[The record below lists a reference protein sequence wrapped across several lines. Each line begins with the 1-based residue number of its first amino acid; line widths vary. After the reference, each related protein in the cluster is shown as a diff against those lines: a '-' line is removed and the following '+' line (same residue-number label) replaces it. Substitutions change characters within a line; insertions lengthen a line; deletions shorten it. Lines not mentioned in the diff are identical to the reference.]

1 MPRTVLILI
10 NRDKREAADVLPHLR
25 QVITR
30 AGGTVAA
37 EMDATDGPLRDA
49 QGADFVIVLGGDGTL
64 LSQARRV
71 VHLKVPL
78 LGINLGKLGF
88 LAEFDMSTFAAQAG
102 ALLND
107 KPLTLQ
113 NRYLLAARVSRA
125 GAGSA
130 RGAAGEAH
138 PMLALNDAV
147 VTAGYPFRMISMRLS
162 IDGQPGPMV
171 QGDGLIISTPVG
183 STAYNASAGGP
194 IIAPDARALAVTPIA
209 AHTLSF
215 RPVVVSG
222 DSVVEL
228 TMDRVNEP
236 PAAAAPQGAP
246 ASSPR
251 EACAAG
257 GTALLLDG
265 REGARLHAG
274 DRVMVRIHDEP
285 VRFVRNPGGSFW
297 TTLVNKMH
305 WATEPRARG

>member
-1 MPRTVLILI
+1 MARTVLILV
-10 NRDKREAADVLPHLR
+10 NRDKREAADVLPHVR
-25 QVITR
+25 QVIAR
-30 AGGTVAA
+30 AGGKVAA
-37 EMDATDGPLRDA
+37 EMDATDGRLDDA
-49 QGADFVIVLGGDGTL
+49 RGADFVIVLGGDGTL

-88 LAEFDMSTFAAQAG
+88 LAEYDMSTFAAQAG

-113 NRYLLAARVSRA
+113 NRYLLAARVHRSLVDPRGDDA
-125 GAGSA
+125 DEADVGAP
-130 RGAAGEAH
+130 

-171 QGDGLIISTPVG
+171 LGDGLIISTPVG

-236 PAAAAPQGAP
+236 AAGGGDT
-246 ASSPR
+246 
-251 EACAAG
+251 CAAG
-257 GTALLLDG
+257 GTALMLDG

-274 DRVMVRIHDEP
+274 DRVVVRIHDEP

-305 WATEPRARG
+305 WATEPRTRG